1 MAARML
7 LVNPALPPSKRKR
20 KIKPAKRGNTMS
32 RKRVRSA
39 AQKAATRRLVAANR
53 ARRAPA
59 KRAKRRANPLALAT
73 VSRRR
78 RNPIARA
85 RVTRRRRRN
94 PVASK
99 GAYMDMMKQSAIAA
113 SGALVL
119 DAAWGYLPIPA
130 NFKIGGISHVAKGA
144 GAIVMGMLASKVV
157 SKRTA
162 SNMTLG
168 ALTVIMHNA
177 AREVMATAL
186 PAIRMDGLGYYS
198 PGMVVGGM
206 NEYVN
211 ALPAGGMGEYV
222 SPNMTVDQRVAMDGY
237 NYYG

>member
-85 RVTRRRRRN
+85 RVTRRRRN